1 MIQIFCI
8 LPLQQNS
15 VNMQAIP
22 IIDTC
27 ALSYSCSNTELKMNY
42 RITPNSSDYTQVTG
56 LCFRVEFSLSQTLLL

>member
-1 MIQIFCI
+1 MIQIFHI

-27 ALSYSCSNTELKMNY
+27 ALSS
-42 RITPNSSDYTQVTG
+42 IAVAIQSSK
-56 LCFRVEFSLSQTLLL
+56 